1 MMVKNITAR
10 GKTELVFLGHMLKFK
25 TTLRQSMRR
34 KLLKEGLTLV
44 MLQQSE
50 SENKVKYANLQG
62 ENS

>member
-1 MMVKNITAR
+1 MMVKNITAM
-10 GKTELVFLGHMLKFK
+10 GNTELVFLGHKLKFK

-50 SENKVKYANLQG
+50 SENDAEYAKLQG

>member
-1 MMVKNITAR
+1 MMVKNITAMR
-10 GKTELVFLGHMLKFK
+10 KTEWVFLGKKLKFK

-50 SENKVKYANLQG
+50 SENDIRYANLQG